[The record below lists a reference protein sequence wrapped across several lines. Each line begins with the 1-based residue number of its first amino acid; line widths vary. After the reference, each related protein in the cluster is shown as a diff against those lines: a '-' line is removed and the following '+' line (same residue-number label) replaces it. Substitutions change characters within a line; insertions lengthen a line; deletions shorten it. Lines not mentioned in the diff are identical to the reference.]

1 MKKNWRKKKEL
12 SEKLENEKI
21 KIWTKSEK
29 KAEKHR
35 TNKRIKERKKE
46 IEKEKNIY
54 QLLAIYPAKW

>member
-21 KIWTKSEK
+21 KIWTKAEK

-54 QLLAIYPAKW
+54 QLLVIYPAKW

>member
-21 KIWTKSEK
+21 KMLRK
-29 KAEKHR
+29 KPGKKNTA
-35 TNKRIKERKKE
+35 NKRIKERKNE

-54 QLLAIYPAKW
+54 QLLAIYPGKW